1 MSDDEVLTC
10 TASSEAVADMQRLLL
25 TLYWG
30 ACASCG
36 VDASGR
42 PLPPEQLGTCQ
53 ELRQAGHI
61 WSHHITE
68 GYWATFVPAAY
79 VMITVTTGK
88 VPFITLGGL
97 FLEAQA
103 MSGDEFVWLPWL
115 LRFLDALVY
124 VYLPVIT
131 AMVHRL
137 CTGRRVYARFT
148 TRTLLVTE
156 CTVNYKLLRAYV
168 SKLMALSWR
177 FATLTVV
184 GQNGTDHLVHEFTH
198 KAQSDVLMAVGL
210 PDGRLHAS
218 AAAEACTLM
227 SVQQAKFIKRAG
239 KGVEVC
245 SLGHNRWTRPG
256 LCSRALA
263 LPTRRP
269 IFAGE
274 QLLLRDRISAQ
285 EVGNHCLAPGAV
297 LQRWSDLLTWQL
309 DPMGAPGMYVGAAKE
324 VRELVGLAENIDVNT
339 ALRLLEMFL
348 ERQRKEAH
356 EETVFLALDKFLEK
370 YLAQHPSRIAVFVH
384 SPEKGYKSPHKWYEQ
399 RADEDALRARSKGS
413 DEKVYERSQGSNEN
427 LYERSVA
434 LAIQGP
440 ACGSRA
446 RIRTSFSEQLMAQLQ
461 NHECVQPATSAMDSQ
476 QVLAL
481 DEFLALLHSDE
492 LQNWVRSIKYRWRMI
507 YRIRGLLSHFADEHV
522 GKQDAR
528 VVLVNGASL
537 SRLLLAWQ
545 QLAGGSAGQRRTNQE
560 VDGLVS
566 DVRDGERR
574 HSIHEDLKDTE
585 SGLRTRMLY
594 LDANSLMVGQDLLG
608 NGYKGAEVLEGTRA
622 VELFHEARV
631 GSAERLIAWFVLF
644 HSMAEPSSR
653 LPFLTYELGKSES
666 RLRVA
671 STPAPVP
678 VHSGSLTAE
687 VHGVGTSGEE
697 HQHPCTSLD
706 SDCLCD
712 LDGCSI

>member
-1 MSDDEVLTC
+1 VNGRVCARSDNSMSDDEVLTC

-68 GYWATFVPAAY
+68 GYWATFVPAAF
-79 VMITVTTGK
+79 VIITVTTGK
-88 VPFITLGGL
+88 VPFASLGDL
-97 FLEAQA
+97 FLEAEA
-103 MSGDEFVWLPWL
+103 TVDSEFVWLPWL

-210 PDGRLHAS
+210 PDGRLHTSAS
-218 AAAEACTLM
+218 AEACTLM

-245 SLGHNRWTRPG
+245 SLGHNRWARPG
-256 LCSRALA
+256 LCSRVLA

-269 IFAGE
+269 TFVGE
-274 QLLLRDRISAQ
+274 QALLQDQ
-285 EVGNHCLAPGAV
+285 MVGKTGEDYGLVPGAV
-297 LQRWSDLLTWQL
+297 LQRWSDLLTRQM
-309 DPMGAPGMYVGAAKE
+309 DPLGAPGMYLGAAKE
-324 VRELVGLAENIDVNT
+324 VRELLGSKDGFDFNA
-339 ALRLLEMFL
+339 ALGMLDMFL
-348 ERQRKEAH
+348 DRERKEAD
-356 EETVFLALDKFLEK
+356 EEVFFLALGKFLEQ
-370 YLAQHPSRIAVFVH
+370 YLAQHPGRTSVFVH
-384 SPEKGYKSPHKWYEQ
+384 SPVKGFISPAKWFERQ
-399 RADEDALRARSKGS
+399 QSGVRQSWERQSSPASATSSND
-413 DEKVYERSQGSNEN
+413 YERNVS
-427 LYERSVA
+427 
-434 LAIQGP
+434 LAIDGP
-440 ACGSRA
+440 
-446 RIRTSFSEQLMAQLQ
+446 
-461 NHECVQPATSAMDSQ
+461 VATSPEGLRVGLSRRLSKKGEASEAVDPAVSGASRQ
-476 QVLAL
+476 QVLTV

-492 LQNWVRSIKYRWRMI
+492 LQNWVRAVKYRWRMI
-507 YRIRGLLSHFADEHV
+507 FRVRGLLSEFAEEQV
-522 GKQDAR
+522 GKRHIRMATI
-528 VVLVNGASL
+528 NGYSL
-537 SRLLLAWQ
+537 SKLLQAWKR
-545 QLAGGSAGQRRTNQE
+545 LAGAGAGQGHASE
-560 VDGLVS
+560 IPKDGH
-566 DVRDGERR
+566 R
-574 HSIHEDLKDTE
+574 HSGHADTKDSE
-585 SGLRTRMLY
+585 SGPRIQILRPNAKCR
-594 LDANSLMVGQDLLG
+594 MVGQELLE
-608 NGYKGAEVLEGTRA
+608 KGLKDGEKLEGLRA
-622 VELFHEARV
+622 VEIFHETRV

-653 LPFLTYELGKSES
+653 LPFLSYELGKSES

-678 VHSGSLTAE
+678 AHSGTPTAEDEHSLT
-687 VHGVGTSGEE
+687 SGIE
-697 HQHPCTSLD
+697 L
-706 SDCLCD
+706 
-712 LDGCSI
+712 